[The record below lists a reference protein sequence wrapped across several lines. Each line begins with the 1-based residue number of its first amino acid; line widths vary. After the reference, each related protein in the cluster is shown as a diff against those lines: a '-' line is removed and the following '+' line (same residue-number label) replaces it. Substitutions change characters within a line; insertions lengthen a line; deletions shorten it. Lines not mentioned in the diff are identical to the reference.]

1 MNREFQR
8 KLLLEIKK
16 IYQNIRPE
24 SNENLIDEIQLIK
37 NKLQEKLSSARYPFY
52 AELLDGIIL
61 AVRQLSQNI
70 DDNTRKEVFNLSR
83 ELLKYIFAE
92 LGKEKEIKKDIVFLP
107 YKASMW
113 DSLESIWK
121 AAFEDKEHCNTY
133 VIPIPYAERNPDQTV
148 AAWHCEVDQYPEY
161 VPVLD
166 YRKVDLA
173 EMHPDI
179 IFIHNPYDNCNALTS
194 VDAEYYSDRLKE
206 YTDKLVYV
214 PYFVAK
220 EIKPG
225 DKDLEEL
232 IASLITTPGV
242 LNADLVVTQSE
253 NIRQVYINVL
263 LRYTNQQDRKYWEQR
278 IIGIG
283 SPKYDKVLATRKED
297 LKIPKE
303 WLKIIRKPDKS
314 WKKIIFYNIGL
325 SPMLKS
331 KEKLLDKIEDSLTVF
346 KENKNDI
353 ALLWRPHPLLS
364 ATMSGMLPELKDR
377 YDNIVQKY
385 KDEGWGIFDDS
396 SDLNRAIILSDA
408 YYGDGSSVL
417 WLYELTGKPILYHN
431 IYVIDNVEQRRG

>member
-1 MNREFQR
+1 MNRKSQR
-8 KLLLEIKK
+8 KLLLEIKN
-16 IYQNIRPE
+16 IYQNIKPE
-24 SNENLIDEIQLIK
+24 SNEHLIDELQFIK
-37 NKLQEKLSSARYPFY
+37 KTFQEGLSKNRYAFY
-52 AELLDGIIL
+52 AELLDGVIL
-61 AVRQLSQNI
+61 AVGQFSQNI
-70 DDNTRKEVFNLSR
+70 DNNIRKEVFNLSR
-83 ELLKYIFAE
+83 DLLKYIFAE
-92 LGKEKEIKKDIVFLP
+92 LSREKEIKKDIVFLP
-107 YKASMW
+107 YKAAMW

-133 VIPIPYAERNPDQTV
+133 VIPIPYAERKPDQTV
-148 AAWHCEVDQYPEY
+148 AAWHCEVNQYPEY

-225 DKDLEEL
+225 DKDLEEF

-263 LRYTNQQDRKYWEQR
+263 LRYTNQKDRKYWEQR

-297 LKIPKE
+297 LKISKE
-303 WLKIIRKPDKS
+303 WLKIIKKPDNS
-314 WKKIIFYNIGL
+314 WNRLTKI
-325 SPMLKS
+325 
-331 KEKLLDKIEDSLTVF
+331 
-346 KENKNDI
+346 
-353 ALLWRPHPLLS
+353 
-364 ATMSGMLPELKDR
+364 
-377 YDNIVQKY
+377 
-385 KDEGWGIFDDS
+385 
-396 SDLNRAIILSDA
+396 
-408 YYGDGSSVL
+408 
-417 WLYELTGKPILYHN
+417 
-431 IYVIDNVEQRRG
+431 